1 MKLAVALS
9 KFIILEE
16 TYEFLVKEVK
26 KINKMENKTHYRK
39 VYKSDHLGVADLEE
53 LLEDGKSL
61 IFTIKE
67 VKQELNVTVA
77 GKKGDFNIAYFN
89 EKIKPLVLNA
99 TNAKIVSKFNNNS
112 SFVED
117 WSDTIIELYID
128 PNVKMKGELVGGI
141 RIKPIKPTP
150 KEKPIFNESHFAQ
163 AFDRNITIERIKQT
177 RQVTKEVE
185 QKYLDYC
192 NERNNT
198 KN

>member
-1 MKLAVALS
+1 
-9 KFIILEE
+9 
-16 TYEFLVKEVK
+16 
-26 KINKMENKTHYRK
+26 MENKTHYRK

-128 PNVKMKGELVGGI
+128 PNVKMKGELVGGV

-150 KEKPIFNESHFAQ
+150 KENPIFNEPHFAQ

-177 RQVTKEVE
+177 RQVTIEVE